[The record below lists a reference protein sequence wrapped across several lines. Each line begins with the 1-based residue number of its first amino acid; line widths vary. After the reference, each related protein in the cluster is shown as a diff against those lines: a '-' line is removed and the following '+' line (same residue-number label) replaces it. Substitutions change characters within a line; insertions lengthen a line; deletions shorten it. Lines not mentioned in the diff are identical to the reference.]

1 MIKIALIVCLSISLT
16 LEARPK
22 QDRILEVFSTSDYYK
37 QFTDGSKK
45 LLKAFKLENKRLVRD
60 DSVRPSTETIGWT
73 QLTRCLFGC
82 KEEYRLVDYYEDG
95 DKKNPVMK
103 VFVAKKAF
111 NDPPQEIQTNGH
123 QGKLHFGHLYFGDD
137 NSAIFFVLHDNSW
150 RPYQHRFKTSSFT
163 KWFNAGLSTALST
176 AGSAAAGAAVGAAYG
191 SIVPGIGTVVGA
203 ATGLVISQ
211 WSDDVFGDYLR
222 YIG

>member
-1 MIKIALIVCLSISLT
+1 MIKIILILCLSISLT

-37 QFTDGSKK
+37 QFTDGSRQ

-60 DSVRPSTETIGWT
+60 DSVQPSTETIGWT
-73 QLTRCLFGC
+73 QVTQCLLGC

-111 NDPPQEIQTNGH
+111 NDPPQEFQTSGH
-123 QGKLHFGHLYFGDD
+123 QGKLHFGYLNYGGE
-137 NSAIFFVLHDNSW
+137 NGAIFFVLHDNSW